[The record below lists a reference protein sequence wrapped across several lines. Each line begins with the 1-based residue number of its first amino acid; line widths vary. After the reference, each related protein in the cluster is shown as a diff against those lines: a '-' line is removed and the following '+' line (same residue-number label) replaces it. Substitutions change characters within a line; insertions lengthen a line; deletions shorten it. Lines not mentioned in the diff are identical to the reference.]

1 MHSERH
7 VVDRTVIGTHPLCLR
22 AVDHAAAN
30 TAGSPEEVVPH
41 IEKHFHIRLQV
52 LECILEQV
60 LAGSTD
66 LELGHAVFHAH
77 TAGMAGHLN
86 HNRTAL
92 SPGHHRLAPEVVQN
106 AVDKDFAAG
115 YSSDHRADSDQ
126 KSSCHTAAAADLG
139 CIVVV
144 RDSRTGFGLAGPGP
158 RMCYVS

>member
-1 MHSERH
+1 MADQIVSGNHS
-7 VVDRTVIGTHPLCLR
+7 LCLR
-22 AVDHAAAN
+22 RVVVDHAAEG
-30 TAGSPEEVVPH
+30 TAGSPEEEVPH
-41 IEKHFHIRLQV
+41 IEKHSHIQVQV
-52 LECILEQV
+52 LEYSLAQV
-60 LAGSTD
+60 LADSTGSEFD
-66 LELGHAVFHAH
+66 HAVFHAH

-92 SPGHHRLAPEVVQN
+92 SLGHHRQAPEVVQI
-106 AVDKDFAAG
+106 AADKDFAAG